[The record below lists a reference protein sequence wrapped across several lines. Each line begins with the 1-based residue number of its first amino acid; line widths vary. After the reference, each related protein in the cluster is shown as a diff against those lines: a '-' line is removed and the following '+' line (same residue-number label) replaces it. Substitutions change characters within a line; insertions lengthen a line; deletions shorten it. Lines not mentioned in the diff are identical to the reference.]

1 MVRQS
6 ILHNGIRVVTEHLP
20 GYHSVAIGLWVMFG
34 SRHELAEERG
44 VSHLLE
50 HMLFKGTERRSA
62 ADIASEIDAVGGSLN
77 AFTAREFSC
86 FHARVLNEDLPLAV
100 DLLTDMFCHPRFDE
114 DELRKEQGVV
124 LQEIARLQDTPED
137 YIHELFSRTL
147 WGYHPLGCSSSGEP
161 DVLAGVTGDRL
172 RTYMAEHFIGSR
184 LLVCAAGD
192 VEHDDLVELIG
203 SKLADLSEGSPI
215 VNEAPPAATRRLDVT
230 ERASDHVHLCLGVRA
245 VSQDDPDRFT
255 QYMLD
260 TILGASMSSR
270 LFQAI
275 RERHGL
281 AYSIYSYPT
290 CYADAGAEVVY
301 CGCASS
307 HLQAAAEVIL
317 EQFRQL
323 VDNEVSEDEVSHAYH
338 QIRGKLLLSLENISN
353 RMSRLAKG
361 MIYLGKPP
369 IIDEVLEKFAA
380 VDSGQL
386 RQFAARI
393 FADDRL
399 NLHLLGSPPPEGLD
413 FDRIRIHNQA
423 GGRAS

>member
-44 VSHLLE
+44 LSHLLE

-62 ADIASEIDAVGGSLN
+62 ADIAREIDAVGGSLN

-100 DLLTDMFCHPRFDE
+100 DLLTDMFCHPCFDE

-124 LQEIARLQDTPED
+124 LQEIVRLQDTPED
-137 YIHELFSRTL
+137 FIHELFSRTL
-147 WGYHPLGCSSSGEP
+147 WGDHPLGCSSSGEP

-172 RTYMAEHFIGSR
+172 RSYMAEHFVGSR

-192 VEHDDLVELIG
+192 VGHDDLVELIG
-203 SKLADLSEGSPI
+203 ERLSDLPEGIPV
-215 VNEAPPAATRRLDVT
+215 VNAPPPPPTRNFSIT
-230 ERASDHVHLCLGVRA
+230 ERASDHAHLCLGVRA
-245 VSQDDPDRFT
+245 VSQDDPERFT

-260 TILGASMSSR
+260 TILGSGMSSR

-281 AYSIYSYPT
+281 AYSVYSYPT
-290 CYADAGAEVVY
+290 CYADGGAEVVY

-307 HLQAAAEVIL
+307 HLQAASEVIL

-323 VDNEVSEDEVSHAYH
+323 VDNKVSEMEVSHAYH

-361 MIYLGKPP
+361 VIYLGQPP
-369 IIDEVLEKFAA
+369 IIADILEKFGA
-380 VDSGQL
+380 VDSVRL
-386 RQFAARI
+386 RRFAARI
-393 FADDRL
+393 FSDDKL
-399 NLHLLGSPPPEGLD
+399 NLHMLGSEPPGGLD
-413 FDRIRIHNQA
+413 FDKIRIYSTKGA
-423 GGRAS
+423 DA